1 VSELL
6 AIISSRELAEWEA
19 HFGLRAEEQ
28 QQAALG
34 ATAASKLQARTA
46 LRGR

>member
-6 AIISSRELAEWEA
+6 AIVSSRELAEWEA

-28 QQAALG
+28 QQAGLA
-34 ATAASKLQARTA
+34 AAAASKLQARTA
-46 LRGR
+46 PRGR